1 MNTYI
6 GMDLGT
12 SGLKLLLVA
21 ADGTILAENTQTT
34 PSFIPNCT
42 RCTAVS
48 GGARFWTASWS
59 CSKTDSPTSTH
70 YRSAV

>member
-21 ADGTILAENTQTT
+21 ADGTILAENTQTY
-34 PSFIPNCT
+34 PVFYPRPGRSEQNPEDWYE
-42 RCTAVS
+42 AVLR
-48 GGARFWTASWS
+48 GLKELLAGQ
-59 CSKTDSPTSTH
+59 
-70 YRSAV
+70 